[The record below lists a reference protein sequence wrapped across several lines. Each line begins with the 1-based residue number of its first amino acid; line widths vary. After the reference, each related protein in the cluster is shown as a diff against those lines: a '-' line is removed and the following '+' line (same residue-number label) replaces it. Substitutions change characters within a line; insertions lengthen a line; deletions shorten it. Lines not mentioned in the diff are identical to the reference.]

1 MTDYDPGTPPGV
13 SFWGLPLTTCNL
25 TKPESTYDSIRK
37 EYPKLPPTDA
47 ALIATALVESGKFAV
62 CVYDDK
68 EYAWTVEQHDALAHA
83 FKREI
88 EQVQET
94 EPQAKKAK
102 GTVEEPAMLTVHLR
116 LSVQA
121 AERVLHHR
129 EDLKTMFS
137 DLVSGGIEYLYSPT
151 DIGWPWTL
159 ERVNWATV
167 TGSEIR
173 RRVRF
178 RAEFEAPSEA
188 VELSQS
194 GKRKKK

>member
-1 MTDYDPGTPPGV
+1 MTDYDPGPFPGV
-13 SFWGLPLTTCNL
+13 SFWGLLLTTCNL
-25 TKPESTYDSIRK
+25 TKPESTYDAIRK

-62 CVYDDK
+62 CVYDGK
-68 EYAWTVEQHDALAHA
+68 EYDWTVDQHDALAQA
-83 FKREI
+83 LKREI
-88 EQVQET
+88 EQVQEAD
-94 EPQAKKAK
+94 PQPKKGKA
-102 GTVEEPAMLTVHLR
+102 TVDEPATITVHLR
-116 LSVQA
+116 PSVQA

-129 EDLKTMFS
+129 DDLKTMLS
-137 DLVSGGIEYLYSPT
+137 DLLAGGVEYLYSPT

-159 ERVNWATV
+159 ERVNWSTV

-173 RRVRF
+173 HRVRF
-178 RAEFEAPSEA
+178 RAEFEAPCEA